1 MSDPP
6 LHIHYPGDA
15 GPIVSSARQPSST
28 KRNVNTYYYV
38 AESVFR
44 GCRSKIRLNQP
55 AQHQN
60 WGPETG
66 FRPIFLQFPPGL
78 RIDSTM
84 GGFRNLISL
93 TYAQKLSL
101 VAAIPLLA
109 AVTAIA
115 LVVAYQSR
123 ATAEREIQA
132 LEQRL
137 IEAKKEELRN
147 YVTQARNG
155 FAYIYGRA
163 SPDDQVAKTLVTQI
177 LSAMIYGKD
186 GFFFVYDYD
195 GNNLVSPRQTEFIN
209 RNWADLTDSDGTPIV
224 DEFITLARQ
233 GAGWHSF
240 MWQKP
245 STGEEAQMIA
255 YVVGLQDWRW
265 VVGTGVFIDDIVATV
280 ANARAEV
287 EARVQRTFLY
297 IGGIVLAAMLVV
309 FASGM
314 LLNFRERRLADAK
327 LKELT
332 QRVLDTQEEE
342 RGRVARELHDGIS
355 QILVGVRY
363 ALDNARRRLGRGE
376 NAAAQEPLQKGID
389 NLGTAI
395 TEVRRISRDLR
406 PGVLDDLGLGPALKA
421 LTDDFRERTGIETEF
436 STVVF
441 RNRLDQDSK
450 IALYRIAQEALTNI
464 ERHSGATRV
473 TIDLRGHKKGATMRV
488 TDNGH
493 GLRSEPGHVSA
504 GIGLRNMQERI
515 EQLDGTL
522 RILSSRGG
530 TAIEVSLPLS
540 HMLPPQEDPT
550 PKRKAGF

>member
-1 MSDPP
+1 M
-6 LHIHYPGDA
+6 HFGH
-15 GPIVSSARQPSST
+15 
-28 KRNVNTYYYV
+28 
-38 AESVFR
+38 
-44 GCRSKIRLNQP
+44 C
-55 AQHQN
+55 
-60 WGPETG
+60 
-66 FRPIFLQFPPGL
+66 L
-78 RIDSTM
+78 RIDSSM
-84 GGFRNLISL
+84 QRLRHLVSL

-101 VAAIPLLA
+101 VAAIPLVV
-109 AVTAIA
+109 AVAAIA
-115 LVVAYQSR
+115 VLVAYEAR
-123 ATAEREIQA
+123 ATAEREIRA
-132 LEQRL
+132 LERSL

-163 SPDDQVAKTLVTQI
+163 APDDDIAKNLVSQI
-177 LSAMIYGKD
+177 LSAMIYGQD

-195 GNNLVSPRQTEFIN
+195 GNNLVSPRQTQFIN
-209 RNWADLTDSDGTPIV
+209 RNWEGLTDSDGTPIV
-224 DEFITLARQ
+224 DEFIRLARQ

-297 IGGIVLAAMLVV
+297 IGAIVLAAVLIV

-314 LLNFRERRLADAK
+314 LLNIRERRLADAK

-332 QRVLDTQEEE
+332 QRVFDAQEEE

-363 ALDNARRRLGRGE
+363 ALDNARRRLARGDD
-376 NAAAQEPLQKGID
+376 AGARDPLDKGID
-389 NLGTAI
+389 HLGTAI

-421 LTDDFRERTGIETEF
+421 LTDDFRDRTGIETEF

-464 ERHSGATRV
+464 ERHADASHV
-473 TIDLRGHKKGATMRV
+473 TIDLRGHKKGATMRI
-488 TDNGH
+488 TDNGR
-493 GLRSEPGHVSA
+493 GLRTDPGTPSP

-515 EQLDGTL
+515 EQLDGSL
-522 RILSSRGG
+522 RILSSRAPRGG
-530 TAIEVSLPLS
+530 TVIEASLPLS
-540 HMLPPQEDPT
+540 HLLPPQEDAIPN
-550 PKRKAGF
+550 RKAGT